1 MRSSYIEFLKRNL
14 RYHEKVLKNKGLV
27 NVSNNELLKILNTNP
42 LESQKTKQ
50 LAKIAQIGRTG
61 TKSDTGSLDAK
72 TSTTPVYNTNKN
84 LVELILPTY
93 NNDNVRRNTY
103 IKPKKPP
110 LFVKFNTSLTLD
122 GFSINKNNIYV
133 VHNINYHSNPTKPPT
148 KIYLEEYLLEPVVS
162 NTIIKV
168 KPPTQT
174 INLLNTID
182 LHDCTET
189 FRKELVGVSNIIEV
203 KDKNRFTV
211 AFDNVPL
218 EFKNYYQDTI
228 TIKEDDSIRKSCKK

>member
-1 MRSSYIEFLKRNL
+1 M
-14 RYHEKVLKNKGLV
+14 
-27 NVSNNELLKILNTNP
+27 
-42 LESQKTKQ
+42 
-50 LAKIAQIGRTG
+50 
-61 TKSDTGSLDAK
+61 
-72 TSTTPVYNTNKN
+72 
-84 LVELILPTY
+84 
-93 NNDNVRRNTY
+93 
-103 IKPKKPP
+103 
-110 LFVKFNTSLTLD
+110 D

-133 VHNINYHSNPTKPPT
+133 VHNINYHSNPTKPLFLT

-162 NTIIKV
+162 NTISF

-228 TIKEDDSIRKSCKK
+228 TIKEDDSITINILIYF